1 MTVTEVEAYYGKK
14 SADWVR
20 DKIADG
26 TFRPPVVA
34 IRLENPKCERQFLK
48 FDDVVGYID
57 LDGWPIV
64 KLPEH
69 LRAFDTVRVEI
80 EEEKP

>member
-34 IRLENPKCERQFLK
+34 IRLENPKCMKQFLQ
-48 FDDVVGYID
+48 FHDVVGYTALYESPMI
-57 LDGWPIV
+57 
-64 KLPEH
+64 KLPDH
-69 LRAFDTVRVEI
+69 SRAFDTVQVEI
-80 EEEKP
+80 EEEKL

>member
-1 MTVTEVEAYYGKK
+1 MTVTEIEEYYGKK

-26 TFRPPVVA
+26 TFKPPVVA
-34 IRLENPKCERQFLK
+34 CRLENPKCERQFLK
-48 FDDVVGYID
+48 INDVVGYFD
-57 LDGWPIV
+57 PDGLPMI

-80 EEEKP
+80 LEEKP